1 MNLLGINEVKDVVIQ
16 SKLGQSLKKYRLI
29 PEHVIPNVSHWMLSF
44 LVFVSGLILLGS
56 AATPGV
62 LERITIAEKVL
73 SETILNVSN
82 QLSVTAGISLLLLSR
97 SIYLK
102 VKPAYK
108 LTYIVLLSGALF
120 TFSKGFD
127 FEEALFLLVIA
138 ALLRFSKKRFYR
150 KSYPYSWTG
159 FLTMSALTIA
169 SIVSYVAIGYINQ
182 PLSKVSL
189 PPQVQS
195 ILIKQPADLI
205 VTGMVGFILALLFNM
220 AGFRFLVNKKQKPNA
235 NEDELQAFLQEQR
248 GNVLTHFAFLRDKEF
263 FWSSDRQVF
272 FMFSTISNKLVV
284 LGDPI
289 GNEKAFPQ
297 AICELHEYADIRGL
311 TPVFYQV
318 ESKYLP
324 LYHENGCQFFKLG
337 EEAYVDLDEFTLVGK
352 KKTNLR
358 TVLNKFAKSGHAFTV
373 HEPPFSDAFIQ
384 QLNDVSNE
392 WLGNRR
398 EKGFS
403 LGFFDRDYLQKS
415 QIATLSNEEGN
426 IIAFMN
432 LVPMYDEGHTL
443 SVDLM
448 RHKNETPNGT
458 MDMMFL
464 SAIQYAKEK
473 GYRAFNLGMA
483 PLSNVGRNKHAFLDE
498 KVAANIYRHGH
509 YLYQFDGIRR
519 FKEKFATRWEPKYL
533 ACRRR
538 QSLPMIVFQLSL
550 LIARK
555 RK

>member
-1 MNLLGINEVKDVVIQ
+1 MSLLGINEVKDVIVQ
-16 SKLGQSLKKYRLI
+16 SKFGQSLKKYRLI
-29 PEHVIPNVSHWMLSF
+29 PERVIPNVSHWMLSF

-62 LERITIAEKVL
+62 IERITIAEKVL

-108 LTYIVLLSGALF
+108 LTYIVLLSGAVF
-120 TFSKGFD
+120 TFSKGLD

-138 ALLRFSKKRFYR
+138 LLLRFSKKRFYR

-159 FLTMSALTIA
+159 FLTMSAVTIA
-169 SIVSYVAIGYINQ
+169 SLVSYVAIGYINQ
-182 PLSKVSL
+182 PKRLL
-189 PPQVQS
+189 PPQIESV
-195 ILIKQPADLI
+195 LVKQPADLVMTAVI
-205 VTGMVGFILALLFNM
+205 GFVLALLFNLT
-220 AGFRFLVNKKQKPNA
+220 GFRFLMTKKQKPDA
-235 NEDELQAFLQEQR
+235 NEEELVSFLEKNK

-263 FWSSDRQVF
+263 FWSSDQQVF

-289 GNEKAFPQ
+289 GNEKAFPK
-297 AICELHEYADIRGL
+297 AIRELHEYADVRGL

-318 ESKYLP
+318 EAKHLP

-358 TVLNKFAKSGHAFTV
+358 TVLNKFAKSGHTFTV
-373 HEPPFSDAFIQ
+373 HDPPFSKEFMH
-384 QLNDVSNE
+384 QLKVVSDE

-403 LGFFDRDYLQKS
+403 LGFFDCNYLQKS
-415 QIATLSNEEGN
+415 QLATLSNEEGD

-432 LVPMYDEGHTL
+432 LVPMYDEHETI

-448 RHKNETPNGT
+448 RHKSETPNGT

-464 SAIQYAKEK
+464 SAIQYAKEQ
-473 GYRAFNLGMA
+473 GYRAFHLGMA
-483 PLSNVGRNKHAFLDE
+483 PLSNVGRNKYAFLDE

-519 FKEKFATRWEPKYL
+519 YKEKFATRWEPKYL

-538 QSLPMIVFQLSL
+538 QSLPMTVFQLSI

-555 RK
+555 RT